1 MRNHRADILLL
12 AERVWGLHVDQ
23 ARRLKDLEQENK
35 KLRRLVVNLS
45 LDNLVLK
52 ETLPQET
59 SEPGAA
65 ALCDG
70 PCQ

>member
-1 MRNHRADILLL
+1 
-12 AERVWGLHVDQ
+12 VDQ